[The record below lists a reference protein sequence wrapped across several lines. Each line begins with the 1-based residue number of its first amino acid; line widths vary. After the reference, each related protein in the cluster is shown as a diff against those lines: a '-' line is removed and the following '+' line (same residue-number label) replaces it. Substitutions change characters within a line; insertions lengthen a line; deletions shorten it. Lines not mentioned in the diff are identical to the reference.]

1 VQMPHDAV
9 AQAFAALL
17 EALAAELDRATARR
31 VAAAWQRGAA
41 MPASSGDDSAVLAQL
56 YQQVSQLADAWAT
69 ATRRADDSLHG
80 ALPHDSAS
88 GDVVSQPPIAS
99 DAMTPDPAAGDAA
112 AVGSGW
118 ALVEVTRVSGPGGER
133 LGPIM
138 FRRLILEALVQL
150 GGSATWRAIMAV
162 LTERVEPWLS
172 TADLEPLPYQPNQL
186 RWHYT
191 ADWARRVLVARRL
204 IVPGQRR
211 TWQIS
216 DAGRRWLTEQQ
227 QTPG

>member
-1 VQMPHDAV
+1 
-9 AQAFAALL
+9 
-17 EALAAELDRATARR
+17 
-31 VAAAWQRGAA
+31 
-41 MPASSGDDSAVLAQL
+41 
-56 YQQVSQLADAWAT
+56 
-69 ATRRADDSLHG
+69 
-80 ALPHDSAS
+80 
-88 GDVVSQPPIAS
+88 
-99 DAMTPDPAAGDAA
+99 
-112 AVGSGW
+112 
-118 ALVEVTRVSGPGGER
+118 
-133 LGPIM
+133 M

-204 IVPGQRR
+204 IVSGQRR